1 MASDASTVKDSARG
15 VTSPKRRR
23 GRLRGLLAACS
34 ALIAAQALGGA
45 ALAQVAQ
52 AQPRGAAL
60 MRPVE
65 QARPNI
71 LLIISDDLNTRLGT
85 YGGQALTPNIDRL
98 AGEGVRFDRAYSQFP
113 WCAPSRASFLT
124 GLRPSAVGV
133 LDLHTPLRQK
143 VPDLVTLPEYFR
155 QSGYFT
161 ARSGKVFH
169 QEVPSGIGE
178 AGPDDPQ
185 SWDVA
190 LNPAGRD
197 LPLEPKMHNLTPGL
211 GRGSTLGW
219 LDGDGPDNAYT
230 DGKVAD
236 DVIGLLSQQKPDGRP
251 FFIAAG
257 FYRPHTPEISPK
269 AYFDRYPAAAIAATP
284 VKDAVK
290 PLDITSA
297 WSPEDF
303 GMTPEEQ
310 KAFIRAYY
318 ASTSYMDA
326 QVGRILDALKA
337 QGLDRNTVVI
347 FVSDHGFLLGEH
359 HQWMKNV
366 LWEQSTRVP
375 LIIRAPGMRGNG
387 GASGKLVE
395 LVDLFPTL
403 TELAGLKPVAA
414 NQGVSLATLLSDPAS
429 KTWDK
434 PAFSQI
440 AGGRSVRSGP
450 WRYTEWQAGKQGR
463 ELYNVA
469 QDPAESRNVVDDP
482 ANAAVVARLSAMLP
496 KDVEV
501 RRKPLAYDPVADC
514 LHMPPNL
521 AKSVGDACQARLDP

>member
-1 MASDASTVKDSARG
+1 MASQADKMKDSALG
-15 VTSPKRRR
+15 VSSPPRRR
-23 GRLRGLLAACS
+23 RLRGLLVACS
-34 ALIAAQALGGA
+34 ALLAVQVLSGGA
-45 ALAQVAQ
+45 VAQ
-52 AQPRGAAL
+52 AAETAPRTPTAA
-60 MRPVE
+60 RVAE
-65 QARPNI
+65 QGRPNV

-85 YGGQALTPNIDRL
+85 YGGAALTPNIDRL
-98 AGEGVRFDRAYSQFP
+98 ASEGVRFDQAYSQFP

-133 LDLHTPLRQK
+133 LDLHTPLRNK
-143 VPDLVTLPEYFR
+143 VADLVTLPEYFR

-161 ARSGKVFH
+161 ARSGKIFH
-169 QEVPSGIGE
+169 QEVPSGVGH

-185 SWDVA
+185 SWNVA

-236 DVIGLLSQQKPDGRP
+236 DVIALLSRQKTGGQP

-269 AYFDRYPAAAIAATP
+269 AYFERYPQASIATTP
-284 VKDAVK
+284 VKDATK

-297 WSPEDF
+297 WSPDDF
-303 GMTPEEQ
+303 GMNTEEQ

-326 QVGRILDALKA
+326 QVGRILEALKA
-337 QGLDRNTVVI
+337 RGLDRNTIVV

-375 LIIRAPGMRGNG
+375 LIIRAPGMAGNG
-387 GASGKLVE
+387 GQSGKLVE

-403 TELAGLKPVAA
+403 VDLAGLKPVAA
-414 NQGVSLATLLSDPAS
+414 NQGSSMAGLLKDPGDKA
-429 KTWDK
+429 WDK

-450 WRYTEWQAGKQGR
+450 WRYTEWQAGKLGR
-463 ELYNVA
+463 ELYNVE
-469 QDPAESRNVVDDP
+469 QDPQEARNLVDDP
-482 ANAAVVARLSAMLP
+482 ANAAVIARLSAMLP

-501 RRKPLAYDPVADC
+501 RRKPLAYDPAADC

-521 AKSVGDACQARLDP
+521 AKAVGTACQARLDP